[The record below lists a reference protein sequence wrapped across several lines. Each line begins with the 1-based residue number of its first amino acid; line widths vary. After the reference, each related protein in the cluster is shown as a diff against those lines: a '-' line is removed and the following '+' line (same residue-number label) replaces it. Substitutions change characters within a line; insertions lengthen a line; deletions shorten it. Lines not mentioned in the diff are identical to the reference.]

1 MLENFLHSAQY
12 FSTQC
17 RLTLFL
23 SICLGLEIS
32 CAPITADLPWF
43 VSSQYC
49 LSPAECLD
57 NSCSAIICF
66 LSAGPIGNRLE
77 ACSSAMV
84 DNLLS
89 NQVVLIDT
97 ETF

>member
-1 MLENFLHSAQY
+1 MLKKILQSAQY

-17 RLTLFL
+17 RLTLVL
-23 SICLGLEIS
+23 SIRIGLEIS

-57 NSCSAIICF
+57 NSCSAAICF
-66 LSAGPIGNRLE
+66 LSAGPIGNWLE
-77 ACSSAMV
+77 ACLSAME
-84 DNLLS
+84 DNLLL
-89 NQVVLIDT
+89 NQVVSIDT